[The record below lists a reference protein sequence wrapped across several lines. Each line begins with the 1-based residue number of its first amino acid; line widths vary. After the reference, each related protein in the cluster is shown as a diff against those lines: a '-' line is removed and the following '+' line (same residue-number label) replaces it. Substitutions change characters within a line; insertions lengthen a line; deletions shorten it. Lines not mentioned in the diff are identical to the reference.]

1 MTEQELNAVR
11 ELNKKIRALETRL
24 RDVRNSAEN
33 IVPILD
39 GLPKA
44 AFAKSRVEKTALKA
58 VEVERELEALR
69 GQLPLLKSDLAN
81 KIMAEV
87 DEPIRQTLLILRYIE
102 CLSFRETARRMRIT
116 LRHVFRVHEKFLKC
130 HIAEQKEG

>member
-24 RDVRNSAEN
+24 RDIRNSAEN

-58 VEVERELEALR
+58 VEVERELETLR

-81 KIMAEV
+81 RIMAEV
-87 DEPIRQTLLILRYIE
+87 DEPIRRAI
-102 CLSFRETARRMRIT
+102 SS
-116 LRHVFRVHEKFLKC
+116 VFRSERLPAVCESLCATSSASTKNF
-130 HIAEQKEG
+130 